1 MPKCPA
7 PKKRDN
13 TNTQLIVKI
22 PSDIIVDIKK
32 FLFLSKQSLILID
45 PPIRIKIPIIISPH
59 ELVDSIPKKR
69 LSKNSIKIYI
79 FMIRSAH
86 QLISNKKIMM
96 LMQRNHPLLSC
107 QFLLLSEV

>member
-13 TNTQLIVKI
+13 TNTQLTVKI

-45 PPIRIKIPIIISPH
+45 PAIRIKIPIIISPH

-69 LSKNSIKIYI
+69 LSKNSIRTYI
-79 FMIRSAH
+79 FS
-86 QLISNKKIMM
+86 LISHIQIQ
-96 LMQRNHPLLSC
+96 L
-107 QFLLLSEV
+107 